1 METST
6 SSYFS
11 RQASLVLIGQWFQE
25 QEIWPVI
32 ERLVTVKQKCYRYTP
47 QEKLLDIFVTM
58 LSGGRGVVESNL
70 RLRPDIAV
78 QRAFGRQGCAEQSTL
93 SETLTACE
101 AQTISAMRQALAE
114 ILHRLGA
121 CSRHDYEQ
129 AWQVLDVDLTGL
141 GGGPQGEGVTRG
153 YFAQSRR
160 RRGRQL
166 GRVLAS
172 QYAESVVEHLYEGR
186 RQLEKSFQALLVES
200 ETTLKLT
207 ENQRL
212 RTVVR
217 VDGGAG
223 STANITWVLARGY
236 GLIAKLH
243 SAPRAAKLARSVTE
257 WAPDAKSADRS
268 LGWITTPIDYGHPTR
283 QMALRYPKKDKH
295 GQLTWHYH
303 VVVCSVSD
311 AVLSEMGRCPPNP
324 NASPAEQLHLLSHV
338 YDLRSGGLET
348 QIRSDKQGLGL
359 SKRTKRAFAAQ
370 EMLVLLTQLAH
381 NVVIWTRNHL
391 ARQDARFLKF
401 GVQRMIRDVFQIEG
415 QVTLAQH
422 AVQQVTLC
430 TRHPYS
436 AAVMAAFG
444 PCTQYLVA

>member
-1 METST
+1 MDTST
-6 SSYFS
+6 SYFS
-11 RQASLVLIGQWFQE
+11 RQASLVLVGQWFQ
-25 QEIWPVI
+25 QQGIWPVI
-32 ERLVTVKQKCYRYTP
+32 ERLVTVKQKCYRHTP
-47 QEKLLDIFVTM
+47 QEKLLDIFITM

-70 RLRPDIAV
+70 RVRPDVAIQTAL
-78 QRAFGRQGCAEQSTL
+78 GRQGCAEQSTL
-93 SETLTACE
+93 SETLSACE
-101 AQTISAMRQALAE
+101 AHTISTMRYALKE
-114 ILHRLGA
+114 ILQRLGA

-172 QYAESVVEHLYEGR
+172 LYAESVVEYLYEGR
-186 RQLEKSFQALLVES
+186 RQLEKSFQTLIMES
-200 ETTLKLT
+200 EKALDLS
-207 ENQRL
+207 ENQRS

-223 STANITWVLARGY
+223 STANITWALARGY
-236 GLIAKLH
+236 GLLAKLH
-243 SAPRAAKLARSVTE
+243 SAPRAKKLAQSVTE
-257 WAPDAKSADRS
+257 WYPDAKSADRS
-268 LGWITTPIDYGHPTR
+268 LGWVTTPIDYGRPTR
-283 QMALRYPKKDKH
+283 QMALRYPKKDKQ
-295 GQLTWHYH
+295 GRFTWHYH
-303 VVVCSVSD
+303 VVVCSVTD
-311 AVLSEMGRCPPNP
+311 AVLSEMGRCSFNP
-324 NASPAEQLHLLSHV
+324 SASPAEQLHLLSHI

-381 NVVIWTRNHL
+381 NVVIWTRNQL
-391 ARQDARFLKF
+391 AKQDARFLKF
-401 GVQRMIRDVFQIEG
+401 GVHRMIRDVFQIEG

-422 AVQQVTLC
+422 SVQQVTLC
-430 TRHPYS
+430 SRHPYS
-436 AAVMAAFG
+436 AAVSTAFALSAK
-444 PCTQYLVA
+444 YLVA